1 MKRIHSRK
9 HSACCST
16 ASTVHPYTWPAKAHK
31 AMQYNPPPNTN
42 HYKNSLQCEQHEQS
56 TCFCT
61 SLPTR
66 HAEKS
71 TITNNPTNYNSA
83 NTVAADTVCSALPSP
98 HPRTCQLQQKAAAR
112 QPSCSC
118 AAQPT
123 AKSVHTVAHITSG
136 NRPHGGQHRLLP
148 RTGYPLHVLKVKV
161 T

>member
-61 SLPTR
+61 NLPTR
-66 HAEKS
+66 HAETS
-71 TITNNPTNYNSA
+71 TISNQPTNYNSA
-83 NTVAADTVCSALPSP
+83 NTVAAILLTPC
-98 HPRTCQLQQKAAAR
+98 AAPCHHHIQER
-112 QPSCSC
+112 VSCSKKPQRDNLPAHALHSPRPRVYIQSHTSQVVIGRM
-118 AAQPT
+118 AASTDYSRAQGI
-123 AKSVHTVAHITSG
+123 HCM
-136 NRPHGGQHRLLP
+136 
-148 RTGYPLHVLKVKV
+148 Y
-161 T
+161 